1 MASLGA
7 PMPAGITTPQD
18 LAVALRYGPQT
29 EQALRRSSYL
39 TDALRQLTTE
49 GSQNIHSGG
58 ELAAKLLAAAI
69 LNRKAGS
76 SQDAVMSAMRAD
88 QGAETATSMAGLRLP
103 PTGEAPTGAAPSLTA
118 PPETPPPIP
127 TPQPPPEAAPGP
139 QQPPPQPGPAQGAY
153 SPADRDA
160 LTRMLATEAIG
171 EGPQGMVAA
180 GHVALNRLKAGYG
193 GAKSLVDVVNAP
205 HQFTGMA
212 RANQVSPQDYAA
224 AQQVADG
231 VLSGQV
237 PDPTNGAQ
245 AFLNPELTQKLYGRI
260 PAWAQGND
268 GHRIGHHVFFGGQGA
283 PQQIAQ
289 NGAQPPPPPPPPAPG
304 QDVPV
309 ETAAAGADPFPASA
323 PGISSPPAAGVAPA
337 GVSPQAP
344 PAGALPP
351 NWPRWKPS
359 PDKLTYV
366 ESLLNDPRHHAEG
379 VALADQYRQKM
390 LEPVEAQIT
399 MINGAPFYIPK
410 DPTEGIPSMAVPI
423 PQGAMTHIASAESL
437 HLPAPH
443 GTTLQVDPLGNAK
456 PLTAPPPGY
465 EAEAGPNG
473 QYREHFVPGSAADP
487 TRPQTPPPGYQ
498 YQGPAT
504 MAPIHGGP
512 SDPQT
517 AMNIASAA
525 EKVQAAIRPT
535 IDLAR
540 DARTS
545 LGQVQAG
552 FQLQNGAG
560 DVAMLKG
567 LNQLIAHGV
576 VRPADVDQQ
585 LKADGIAGSLGE
597 LTGFLTST
605 GKLSPETRAKVAAA
619 SQALYASANQQLK
632 SQVMS
637 HRATTDA
644 IYGDGAFDKYVL
656 PAQQAQDL
664 GWADAPPAPGGPA
677 PPPPPQPHLTPGSR
691 EAAIAE
697 ARKRGLAVK

>member
-1 MASLGA
+1 MANLGA

-18 LAVALRYGPQT
+18 LAVALRYGPNT

-39 TDALRQLTTE
+39 TDALRQLNAE

-88 QGAETATSMAGLRLP
+88 QGAETANSMAGLRP
-103 PTGEAPTGAAPSLTA
+103 APTGEAPTGAAPSLVA
-118 PPETPPPIP
+118 PQEAPPPIP
-127 TPQPPPEAAPGP
+127 TPQPQPDAAPAP
-139 QQPPPQPGPAQGAY
+139 VQQAPQPSPTQSAY

-160 LTRMLATEAIG
+160 LIKMGAVEAGG
-171 EGPQGMVAA
+171 EGPSGIAA
-180 GHVALNRLKAGYG
+180 AMHVALNRLRSGYG
-193 GAKSLVDVVNAP
+193 GAKSLYDVIHQP
-205 HQFTGMA
+205 HQFTGIQNGDQPDP
-212 RANQVSPQDYAA
+212 RAVALAS
-224 AQQVADG
+224 QVADG
-231 VLSGQV
+231 VLGGQV
-237 PDPTNGAQ
+237 ADPTNGAQ
-245 AFLNPELTQKLYGRI
+245 AFLNPELTQRLYGRI

-268 GHRIGHHVFFGGQGA
+268 GHRIGRHVFFGGQAA
-283 PQQIAQ
+283 PPQIAQ
-289 NGAQPPPPPPPPAPG
+289 AGGQPPLPPPPPG

-323 PGISSPPAAGVAPA
+323 PGTSSPPAAGAAPA

-359 PDKLTYV
+359 PDKLAYV

-410 DPTEGIPSMAVPI
+410 DPTEGVPSMAVPI
-423 PQGAMTHIASAESL
+423 PAAAMTHIASAESL
-437 HLPAPH
+437 HLSAPP
-443 GTTLQVDPLGNAK
+443 GTTFSVDPLNNPK
-456 PLTAPPPGY
+456 QLTAPAAGQMVTSAPGQPY
-465 EAEAGPNG
+465 KEGFIPGGVNDPTRPQAPAAGF
-473 QYREHFVPGSAADP
+473 QYAPGAGGAQAVIPGSAADP
-487 TRPQTPPPGYQ
+487 R
-498 YQGPAT
+498 
-504 MAPIHGGP
+504 AP
-512 SDPQT
+512 
-517 AMNIASAA
+517 MNIAAAA
-525 EKVQAAIRPT
+525 ERLQGAIRPT

-540 DARTS
+540 DARQS
-545 LGQVQAG
+545 VEQVDAG
-552 FQLQNGAG
+552 AQLQNGSG
-560 DVAMLKG
+560 DLAMLKG

-576 VRPADVDQQ
+576 VRPADMDAQ
-585 LKADGIAGSLGE
+585 LKSDGVAGTLGE
-597 LTGFLTST
+597 LTQFLTSN
-605 GKLSPETRAKVAAA
+605 GKLTPEARAKTVAAA
-619 SQALYASANQQLK
+619 HALYAPANQQFK
-632 SQVMS
+632 SQVLS

-644 IYGDGAFDKYVL
+644 IYGDGAFDKYVF

-664 GWADAPPAPGGPA
+664 GWAEAPHAPGGAA
-677 PPPPPQPHLTPGSR
+677 PPPPLQPHLTPGSR